1 MGININAK
9 SIKNFKR
16 TRNLIE
22 ISILSLGTVINIMQ
36 LIFGE
41 NSVKFVNKF
50 SFSDLAMHNAELAK
64 VITSVSIFCC
74 ILLIIDPVIVSW

>member
-9 SIKNFKR
+9 PIKNFKR

-22 ISILSLGTVINIMQ
+22 ISILSLGPVIIIMQ
-36 LIFGE
+36 LIFSE

-50 SFSDLAMHNAELAK
+50 SFSDLAIHNAELAK
-64 VITSVSIFCC
+64 VITSVSISCC